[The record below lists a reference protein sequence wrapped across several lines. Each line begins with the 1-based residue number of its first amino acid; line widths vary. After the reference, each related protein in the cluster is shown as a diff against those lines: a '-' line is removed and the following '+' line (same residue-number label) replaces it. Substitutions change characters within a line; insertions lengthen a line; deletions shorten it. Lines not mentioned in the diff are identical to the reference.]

1 MRGGEG
7 KYRNKGKK
15 RGIHKVKMGG
25 NGRWRGRWR
34 RRWEGREKKREEE
47 KTEE

>member
-1 MRGGEG
+1 MEKGSTGIRG
-7 KYRNKGKK
+7 KTRHN
-15 RGIHKVKMGG
+15 VKMGG